1 MAEELGFRE
10 LIERIR
16 AGDDQAA
23 AELVRRY
30 EPTIRRVARV
40 RLLDTRLQRV
50 LDSMDICQS
59 VFASFFVRAALG
71 EYELEEPA
79 QLLNLLV
86 TMSKRK
92 LVDRAREQGALR
104 RDFHRLRE
112 GSLSNFSDIAAGVTP
127 SQEVSAKELLQ
138 EFRKRLS
145 PEEQGLADARAQGLD
160 WNQIAADRG
169 GTPEALRKRLVR
181 GIARVGQELGLD
193 GFQDG

>member
-10 LIERIR
+10 LIQRIR

-92 LVDRAREQGALR
+92 LIDRAREQGALR
-104 RDFHRLRE
+104 RDFHRLQE
-112 GSLSNFSDIAAGVTP
+112 GSLSNFAEIAAGATP
-127 SQEVSAKELLQ
+127 SQEVTAKELLQ

-145 PEEQGLADARAQGLD
+145 PEEQALAEARAQGLD